1 MKKKIKLIDPCIF
14 LSESVAII
22 GNSSSILRKKL
33 GRVIDSHDDVVRF
46 NRAKTKS
53 FEDYVGTR
61 TTLRVINNPT
71 FECASIKPGHG
82 WEESDNDVDFAFTLK
97 NINIITISP
106 HIIKKDLKIKYS
118 KKENKYFFLEKKF
131 LQFIVCIY
139 FSKNLS
145 IFFNLVSIL
154 LQRKNFSI
162 GLYTILLCI
171 ISGIKP
177 NLYGFD
183 LSENMKLRSHYWEK
197 AGKVGKYHD
206 LSKEHNIIKKL
217 LELNFVKLHI

>member
-1 MKKKIKLIDPCIF
+1 MKKIKLIRPHIF
-14 LSESVAII
+14 LSESIAII
-22 GNSSSILRKKL
+22 GNSSCILNKKL
-33 GRVIDSHDDVVRF
+33 GKVIDGYDDVVRF
-46 NRAKTKS
+46 NKAKIKS

-71 FECASIKPGHG
+71 FECARSKSGYG
-82 WEESDNDVDFAFTLK
+82 WEESDKDSDFALTLK

-106 HIIKKDLKIKYS
+106 HTIKKNLKMKYS
-118 KKENKYFFLEKKF
+118 KKENKYFFLEKRF

-139 FSKNLS
+139 FLKNLS
-145 IFFNLVSIL
+145 IFFNLLSIIFH
-154 LQRKNFSI
+154 RKNFSI
-162 GLYTILLCI
+162 GFYTILLCI

-197 AGKVGKYHD
+197 PGKVGKYHD

-217 LELNFVKLHI
+217 LELNFVKLHV